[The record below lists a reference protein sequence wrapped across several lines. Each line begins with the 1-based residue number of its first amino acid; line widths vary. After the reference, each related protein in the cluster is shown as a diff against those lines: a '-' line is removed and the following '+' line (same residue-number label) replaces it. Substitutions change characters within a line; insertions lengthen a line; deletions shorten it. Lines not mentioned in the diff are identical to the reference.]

1 MTFNTLDIIIELKKE
16 GEMFKRISNT
26 LFIAKQKSFLQKEFK
41 RLEEQYKV
49 TRKFPEYGTS
59 EDENVQELETFQEN
73 LSLQKNFKNL
83 IRDTKKALSKIEKG
97 TYGTCEECKEPI
109 EQGRL
114 RAYPAA
120 ELCVTCASKK
130 YPASLRRKR

>member
-1 MTFNTLDIIIELKKE
+1 LKKE
-16 GEMFKRISNT
+16 GKMFKKISDR
-26 LFIAKQKSFLQKEFK
+26 LFIAKQKSFLQKELK

-73 LSLQKNFKNL
+73 LSLQKNIRNL

-97 TYGTCEECKEPI
+97 SYGTCRECKQPI

-114 RAYPAA
+114 KAYPAA
-120 ELCVTCASKK
+120 DLCVTCASKK
-130 YPASLRRKR
+130 YTSSSRKK